1 MLLLQQDIR
10 GLDLYGSSAAMVCVC
25 DGMNYLLDEDSLYK
39 TLCRVR
45 MFLDHG
51 GIFIFDMK
59 TRYFYENVLGSRVI
73 AENRDINDY
82 LITVYNLV
90 DKENDLFERFDE
102 LHMQR
107 AYPVEKVKE
116 LINKAGLET
125 AAVYN
130 AFTKEEPSGTSERI
144 YFVAKRV

>member
-1 MLLLQQDIR
+1 MNILLLFIT
-10 GLDLYGSSAAMVCVC
+10 
-25 DGMNYLLDEDSLYK
+25 LL
-39 TLCRVR
+39 
-45 MFLDHG
+45 
-51 GIFIFDMK
+51 
-59 TRYFYENVLGSRVI
+59 
-73 AENRDINDY
+73 
-82 LITVYNLV
+82 
-90 DKENDLFERFDE
+90 
-102 LHMQR
+102 R